1 MNATPNTSQKMRH
14 LPAGAKTISTA
25 IDVEPGHMTVSV
37 FAWTEDG
44 QSFLVDH
51 KEAALPTNKPGD
63 TAQALVDLWR
73 MAQGYSTSEKAAAR
87 FLLGLYN
94 GYRFKFDLT
103 DFRLFDSGNF
113 NRCMLVLAM
122 DHTPKAEV
130 HVMLARALGRSD
142 RDMGNEFEHLAFNH
156 QIKGAVKKSELPAL
170 EGGAA

>member
-1 MNATPNTSQKMRH
+1 MNTIPKTRRLPSGAT
-14 LPAGAKTISTA
+14 TISTSV
-25 IDVEPGHMTVSV
+25 DLEPGHMTVSV
-37 FAWTEDG
+37 FAWTDDG
-44 QSFLVDH
+44 QSFLVGH
-51 KEAALPTNKPGD
+51 KEAELPTHKTGE
-63 TAQALVDLWR
+63 TAQALVHLWR
-73 MAQGYSTSEKAAAR
+73 MAQGYSSSEKAAAR

-103 DFRLFDSGNF
+103 DFRLFDRGNF

-156 QIKGAVKKSELPAL
+156 QIKGAVKKSDLPVL

>member
-1 MNATPNTSQKMRH
+1 MA
-14 LPAGAKTISTA
+14 
-25 IDVEPGHMTVSV
+25 VSV
-37 FAWTEDG
+37 FAWTDDG

-51 KEAALPTNKPGD
+51 KEAELPDHKTGD
-63 TAQALVDLWR
+63 TAQALVHLWR
-73 MAQGYSTSEKAAAR
+73 MAQGYSSSEKAAAR

-103 DFRLFDSGNF
+103 DFLLFDRGNF

-156 QIKGAVKKSELPAL
+156 QIKGAVKKSELPEL
-170 EGGAA
+170 QGGATC